1 VPSAVPLFSAGFLIN
16 LVLSVLTY
24 ALLAK
29 RPAPLVEGAA
39 QAADDEDL
47 AVSGRPDWRQWLTL
61 ASLVALVVG
70 ALGFHL
76 EIGFLA
82 LPPGHRLHRRNRR
95 PRAPSSPGAP
105 WA

>member
-1 VPSAVPLFSAGFLIN
+1 MALFSASFVIN
-16 LVLSVLTY
+16 LVLSILTY

-39 QAADDEDL
+39 EAADDEDL
-47 AVSGRPDWRQWLTL
+47 AISGRPDWRQWLTL
-61 ASLVALVVG
+61 ASLMALVVG

-82 LPPGHRLHRRNRR
+82 L
-95 PRAPSSPGAP
+95 AAGALLP
-105 WA
+105 WWT